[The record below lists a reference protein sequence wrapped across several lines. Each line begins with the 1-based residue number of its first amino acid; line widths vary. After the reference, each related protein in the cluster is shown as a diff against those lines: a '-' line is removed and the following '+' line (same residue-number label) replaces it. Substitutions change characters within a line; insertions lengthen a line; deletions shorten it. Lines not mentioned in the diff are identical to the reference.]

1 MCCAY
6 FNERIQE
13 GRGKIMKLIMYGAE
27 ICPGCVRA
35 KAQLEKYPNI
45 ELDYRNITKNTA
57 LLKEFLAYRDHEEIF
72 VPIKEK
78 GKIGIPFFILEDG
91 TKTFEIEEYLDIKSS
106 DAESGVIACSIDGK
120 GNC

>member
-1 MCCAY
+1 M
-6 FNERIQE
+6 
-13 GRGKIMKLIMYGAE
+13 KIIMYGAE
-27 ICPGCVRA
+27 ICPDCVKA
-35 KAQLEKYPNI
+35 KAQLEKASNI
-45 ELDYRNITKNTA
+45 ELDYRNITKNTM

-91 TKTFEIEEYLDIKSS
+91 TKTFEIENYIDIKVF
-106 DAESGVIACSIDGK
+106 DEESGVNACSIDGK